1 MQVEQRNNS
10 PMTTKKELHIVY
22 TNIKSKENTLCFYE
36 SLDMKKRDKS
46 LTCDND
52 EVKGQMINPHHSR

>member
-1 MQVEQRNNS
+1 
-10 PMTTKKELHIVY
+10 MTTKKELHIVY
-22 TNIKSKENTLCFYE
+22 TNIKSKENTLGFYE

-52 EVKGQMINPHHSR
+52 ENKSTPFKVMPWIDITCV